1 MVKKKSS
8 PAKKN
13 TTSKKRE
20 TRSNALTIAIA
31 VIVLLAVVVLGSW
44 GVKSV
49 INMNNQARLDR
60 IESIYSSLA
69 LSDEEYPV
77 DNYNVFGDKRT
88 YEWDSGR
95 SYSSAV
101 QYVHGDTVT
110 NTFNDL
116 DAKIRKAGFTFVD
129 EPYPGSVQK
138 QYHYKSEKG
147 EYLRLSVSSKLYD
160 DAIRNAAIMGQD
172 IATVVDD
179 FTEGTD
185 KGPANVVIKVN
196 LDDNNE

>member
-8 PAKKN
+8 PTKKN
-13 TTSKKRE
+13 TTSKKLE
-20 TRSNALTIAIA
+20 ARSKALTIAVATI
-31 VIVLLAVVVLGSW
+31 VILAIIVLGSW

-49 INMNNQARLDR
+49 VTMNNKARLDR
-60 IESIYSSLA
+60 IESIYTSLA
-69 LSDEEYPV
+69 LSEEEYPV
-77 DNYNVFGDKRT
+77 DKYNVFGDKRS
-88 YEWDSGR
+88 YESDSKR

-101 QYVHGDTVT
+101 HYVHGDTVT
-110 NTFNDL
+110 KTFEEL
-116 DAKIRKAGFTFVD
+116 DAKIRNAGFTFVD

-138 QYHYKSEKG
+138 QYHYKSEEG

-160 DAIRNAAIMGQD
+160 DAVRNAAIMGQD

-179 FTEGTD
+179 FTDGTD
-185 KGPANVVIKVN
+185 KGPANVTIKVN

>member
-8 PAKKN
+8 PTTKR
-13 TTSKKRE
+13 TTSKKLER
-20 TRSNALTIAIA
+20 RSNALTIAIA
-31 VIVLLAVVVLGSW
+31 VIVLLAIVVLGSW

-49 INMNNQARLDR
+49 ITMNNQARLDR

-69 LSDEEYPV
+69 LSEEEYPV
-77 DNYNVFGDKRT
+77 DTYNVFGEKRN

-95 SYSSAV
+95 SYSSVV
-101 QYVHGDTVT
+101 QYVHGDTVSK
-110 NTFNDL
+110 TFEEL
-116 DAKIRKAGFTFVD
+116 DAKIRKAGFSFVD

-160 DAIRNAAIMGQD
+160 DAIRNAAIMGED